1 MFDWL
6 AVGWNLAMTVA
17 GAFFVSLVFQS
28 WPLKLGRQQAL
39 LLTTLAA
46 SVGLFLMLYPHSV
59 LVLPPSTP
67 LWLSRYGDLRY
78 VALVTMILAFRPY
91 WALLASALIVL
102 AEATVSGPVTPPE
115 LTLSFFGCLGVLVLA
130 WWQKRYIGFLQFSV
144 REAPLRLALV
154 FLPSGL
160 PYLLTLGLR
169 GGLVPTLLL
178 SLLNLLGLL
187 AGVMVLRSRFKLL
200 ALGARLSRQALTD
213 PLTGLWNRRKLEHD
227 QAELPVGGHIMIVDL
242 DYFKTIND
250 RFGHD
255 VGDEYLTSAAAAFR
269 LALRSFA
276 EEEAVGS
283 ARRLALR
290 PALRTRL
297 LGEYR
302 KPFSEQAYRIGG
314 EEFALLTPEPNTER
328 AETLARHV
336 MAQVRE
342 VRHRANPGGQI
353 TCSVGI
359 AQRLPDETPQF
370 TLRRADVALMQAK
383 ANGRN
388 RSEVASTVVSGA
400 APDSPLKKNAPRPAQ
415 PLLWEAILASLSL
428 AALDRDL
435 TPDDWTRLLQA
446 AILSVPGAESGT
458 INVRQGNQ
466 FMLCAQIGFDDS
478 LLDLRHDEREQ
489 LEWYGLGHAA
499 WTRGQPRV
507 LYDDQIAQQSRT
519 GSAHQQTEDH
529 ADLFGQFGRIDELR
543 ASLCI
548 PVLMDG
554 EVVGHLNL
562 DRSSDN
568 RRFDEEDLRVARAF
582 ADQVT
587 VLMVAARRRGTLEHQ
602 RREQAWLLNFSLEL
616 LTLSDTVGIAEALLG
631 SVYTMYGLEGRLVL
645 DAPPEPPPGK
655 FFRERLPGD
664 EGAEDGEGERA
675 GVSAEHRADYVLHL
689 DWPGHPHAHLCLAS
703 TSRLGEHEHR
713 LLQQAAG
720 AASLAITSL
729 ALRATPV

>member
-17 GAFFVSLVFQS
+17 GAFFVSLVFQG
-28 WPLKLGRQQAL
+28 WPLQLGRRQASILTALAALVGL
-39 LLTTLAA
+39 LLLI
-46 SVGLFLMLYPHSV
+46 YPHPV
-59 LVLPPSTP
+59 LVLSTTAPSWP
-67 LWLSRYGDLRY
+67 NRYGDLRFIS
-78 VALVTMILAFRPY
+78 LVTLVLAFRPG
-91 WALLASALIVL
+91 WALLAAVMVTL
-102 AEATVSGPVTPPE
+102 AQTVIGWPAFLPE
-115 LTLSFFGCLGVLVLA
+115 LALPFLGCLGVVALA
-130 WWQKRYIGFLQFSV
+130 WWQKPHIGFLQFSV

-154 FLPSGL
+154 FLPAGL
-160 PYLLTLGLR
+160 PYLATLGLGR
-169 GGLVPTLLL
+169 GLVPTLLL
-178 SLLNLLGLL
+178 TALNLIGFL
-187 AGVMVLRSRFKLL
+187 AGVLVLRSRFRLL

-227 QAELPVGGHIMIVDL
+227 QSELPVGGHIMIIDL

-255 VGDEYLTSAAAAFR
+255 VGDEYLTSTAAAFR
-269 LALRSFA
+269 LALRGFV
-276 EEEAVGS
+276 EKEAALS
-283 ARRLALR
+283 ARQLELRLGLR
-290 PALRTRL
+290 PAIRTRL
-297 LGEYR
+297 LAESR
-302 KPFSEQAYRIGG
+302 RPFSEQAYRMGG
-314 EEFALLTPEPNTER
+314 EEFALLTSEPSTER
-328 AETLARHV
+328 ADELARHL
-336 MAQVRE
+336 MTQVRE

-388 RSEVASTVVSGA
+388 RSEVAGTVVSSA
-400 APDSPLKKNAPRPAQ
+400 APDSLVTKNASRPAQ

-466 FMLCAQIGFDDS
+466 FTLCAQIGFDDS
-478 LLDLRHDEREQ
+478 LLDLRHDAREQ

-507 LYDDQIAQQSRT
+507 LYGDQIAQQSRT

-529 ADLFGQFGRIDELR
+529 ADRFAQFGRIDELR

-562 DRSSDN
+562 DRSSDE
-568 RRFDEEDLRVARAF
+568 RAFDEEDLRVARAF

-587 VLMVAARRRGTLEHQ
+587 VLTVAARRRSTLEHQ
-602 RREQAWLLNFSLEL
+602 RREQAWLLEFSLEL
-616 LTLSDTVGIAEALLG
+616 LTISEAIRIVEALLKR
-631 SVYTMYGLEGRLVL
+631 VNTFYGLEGKLVFG
-645 DAPPEPPPGK
+645 APPPPEEEQPHY
-655 FFRERLPGD
+655 RLD
-664 EGAEDGEGERA
+664 
-675 GVSAEHRADYVLHL
+675 L
-689 DWPGHPHAHLCLAS
+689 DWPDAPGAHL
-703 TSRLGEHEHR
+703 RLFHDHELGLQQQTH
-713 LLQQAAG
+713 LQQAAR
-720 AASLAITSL
+720 AANTALASLK
-729 ALRATPV
+729 LRTAATG

>member
-6 AVGWNLAMTVA
+6 AVGWNLAMTVV
-17 GAFFVSLVFQS
+17 GAFFVSLVFRS
-28 WPLKLGRQQAL
+28 WPLNLGRLQAL
-39 LLTTLAA
+39 MLMALSAFA
-46 SVGLFLMLYPHSV
+46 GLFLMLYPHSV
-59 LVLPPSTP
+59 LVLPASAPH
-67 LWLSRYGDLRY
+67 WLSRYGDLRY
-78 VALVTMILAFRPY
+78 VALVTMVLAFRPG
-91 WALLASALIVL
+91 WALLAAGLIVL
-102 AEATVSGPVTPPE
+102 VEATLSWPLTLPE
-115 LTLSFFGCLGVLVLA
+115 LALSVLACLGVLGLA
-130 WWQKRYIGFLQFSV
+130 WWQKPHIGFLQFSV
-144 REAPLRLALV
+144 RGAVPRLALV

-160 PYLLTLGLR
+160 PYLGTLGLH
-169 GGLVPTLLL
+169 GGPLPTLLL
-178 SLLNLLGLL
+178 SLLNLLGFL
-187 AGVMVLRSRFKLL
+187 AGVMVLRSRFRLL

-227 QAELPVGGHIMIVDL
+227 QAELPVGGHVMVIDL

-255 VGDEYLTSAAAAFR
+255 VGDEYLTNAAAAFR

-276 EEEAVGS
+276 EQEAVVS
-283 ARRLALR
+283 ARR
-290 PALRTRL
+290 PALRARL
-297 LGEYR
+297 RGDAR

-314 EEFALLTPEPNTER
+314 EEFALLTPEPSTER
-328 AETLARHV
+328 AEGLARHV

-342 VRHRANPGGQI
+342 VRHRANPGGEI

-359 AQRLPDETPQF
+359 AQRLPGETPQV
-370 TLRRADVALMQAK
+370 TLRRADVALMRAK

-388 RSEVASTVVSGA
+388 RSEVAGTVDSGA
-400 APDSPLKKNAPRPAQ
+400 VPDSHLKENASRPAQ

-435 TPDDWTRLLQA
+435 TGADWTRLLQA

-458 INVRQGNQ
+458 INVRQGQQ
-466 FMLCAQIGFDDS
+466 FKLCAQIGFDDR
-478 LLDLRHDEREQ
+478 LLDLSHGEREQ
-489 LEWYGLGHAA
+489 LEWYGLGHTA

-519 GSAHQQTEDH
+519 GSAHQQTKIHIDRF
-529 ADLFGQFGRIDELR
+529 AQFGRIDELR

-587 VLMVAARRRGTLEHQ
+587 VLMVAARRRGTLEQQ
-602 RREQAWLLNFSLEL
+602 RREQAWLLEFSLEL
-616 LTLSDTVGIAEALLG
+616 LTLSDADSVAQALLK
-631 SVYTMYGLEGRLVL
+631 SVYAMYGLEGRLVL
-645 DAPPEPPPGK
+645 ETPPAQAGDGQTP
-655 FFRERLPGD
+655 FRL
-664 EGAEDGEGERA
+664 A
-675 GVSAEHRADYVLHL
+675 L
-689 DWPGHPHAHLCLAS
+689 DWPDAPGAHLLLFPDQEFGS
-703 TSRLGEHEHR
+703 QDQN
-713 LLQQAAG
+713 LLQQAAR
-720 AASLAITSL
+720 AANTALGSLSVRTGRGSLARSG
-729 ALRATPV
+729 VG